1 MAVGARHRSCA
12 DFELFRADVVGH
24 AVRDPAAT
32 ETGDE
37 TRPGGGVEFRKTL
50 LSLEE
55 YISAIASSS
64 GIKRTHYGGRG
75 GGGKEPP

>member
-24 AVRDPAAT
+24 AVRDSAAT

-50 LSLEE
+50 LSLDVVHF
-55 YISAIASSS
+55 
-64 GIKRTHYGGRG
+64 RDC
-75 GGGKEPP
+75 